1 MGMIPDP
8 LKKWTPIERVAV
20 AISMVGVVLI
30 AASLA
35 YYFFG
40 R

>member
-8 LKKWTPIERVAV
+8 LKKWTPIEWAAV
-20 AISMVGVVLI
+20 AISMVGLVLM
-30 AASLA
+30 AASFT